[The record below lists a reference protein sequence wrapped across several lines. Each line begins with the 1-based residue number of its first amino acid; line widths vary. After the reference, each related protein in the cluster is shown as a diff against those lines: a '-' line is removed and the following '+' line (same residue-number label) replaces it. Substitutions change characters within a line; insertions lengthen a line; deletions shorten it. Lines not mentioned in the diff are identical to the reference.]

1 MVAMLTL
8 GALVVAAVVEVA
20 GDAAIRRGF
29 TGAPRGW
36 IVLGA
41 GLLVAYGVFVNLNRT
56 VDFSRLLGL
65 YIVLFFV
72 VSQLVGRVA
81 FGEQATPGRL
91 LGGALIVTGGAVIQ
105 LWREPREPRSRTG
118 FPRWAGRAQWPAR

>member
-1 MVAMLTL
+1 VD
-8 GALVVAAVVEVA
+8 GR
-20 GDAAIRRGF
+20 DAHPRGVGRRCRRRGCWGRRDPPGF

-105 LWREPREPRSRTG
+105 LWR
-118 FPRWAGRAQWPAR
+118 

>member
-1 MVAMLTL
+1 GCGGVVVMLSL
-8 GALVVAAVVEVA
+8 GALVVAGVVEA
-20 GDAAIRRGF
+20 GGGAAVRRGF

-36 IVLGA
+36 IGLGA

-72 VSQLVGRVA
+72 VSQLVGRVT
-81 FGEQATPGRL
+81 FGEPATPGL
-91 LGGALIVTGGAVIQ
+91 VLGGALILAGGAVLQ
-105 LWREPREPRSRTG
+105 LWR
-118 FPRWAGRAQWPAR
+118 

>member
-1 MVAMLTL
+1 MLTL
-8 GALVVAAVVEVA
+8 LTLVAAVVEVA
-20 GDAAIRRGF
+20 GDAAIRWGF

-41 GLLVAYGVFVNLNRT
+41 CLLITYGVFVNLNRT

-81 FGEQATPGRL
+81 FGEQTTPGRL

-105 LWREPREPRSRTG
+105 LWR
-118 FPRWAGRAQWPAR
+118 

>member
-8 GALVVAAVVEVA
+8 VALVGAAVAEVA

-56 VDFSRLLGL
+56 IDFSRLLGL

-81 FGEQATPGRL
+81 FGEQATLGRL

-105 LWREPREPRSRTG
+105 LWR
-118 FPRWAGRAQWPAR
+118 